1 MSLVNCHF
9 VSTQSVWWPC
19 HFKCHHGNSKRPN
32 SISSVFTNNELFLW
46 ALPWGHNSTEK
57 CWIFREIYY
66 TLKIVAL
73 YYTLSCICRLS
84 ISLGFVNG
92 RMLCILWGW
101 SAPFVTLLPS
111 WAHFHPISTPESFY
125 FSGCLLPPASEE
137 AQLPLLNQ
145 GMLTVTLQEGQVL
158 SRHPSCAS
166 P

>member
-32 SISSVFTNNELFLW
+32 STSSVFTNNELFLW
-46 ALPWGHNSTEK
+46 ALSWGHNSTEK

-101 SAPFVTLLPS
+101 SALLS
-111 WAHFHPISTPESFY
+111 HFCPHGPISIQSLPAKVFILVDAYSPQPVRRPNSL
-125 FSGCLLPPASEE
+125 FSTKEC
-137 AQLPLLNQ
+137 
-145 GMLTVTLQEGQVL
+145 
-158 SRHPSCAS
+158 
-166 P
+166 